1 MPLNHRR
8 MPWNGLAATWRPL
21 LLAGTA
27 LCWTLGASQ
36 AAADVSQTPLLLG
49 ASNVPGNLALVPSVE
64 WPTLLSIANTG
75 SYSSANTY
83 LGYFDAGKCY
93 IYDGTNEW
101 FEPNGNATARKC
113 SAAKQWSGNFL
124 NWAGTPTIDPFRSAL
139 TGGYRY
145 RDTIGVTVLE
155 KARHTGQSTAGD
167 RFKTAAG
174 VSPAIDTGILP
185 ATEFAG
191 ATPIKSDWAN
201 FYIRLSGRGIE
212 MLFSNWNDKIGG
224 LGATG
229 TNTNEWA
236 YYDPNNTAQWEN
248 GKLKTAFNVG
258 NQVKSVYRIKIRV
271 KVCVAGNIESN
282 CKKYSDTNY
291 KPEGLLQ
298 QYNENMRYSV
308 FGYLND
314 EKQLRDGG
322 VLRAGQKYIGPL
334 KRERGVA
341 DQTENARTEWSKTT
355 GILATNPNPA
365 DAAATQAAFGRTV
378 SNSGVINYLN
388 KFGQLTNNQ
397 HKSNDPVSE
406 LYYAAFRYFRNV
418 GNVSAY
424 STPTPDHNP
433 SPDDITKD
441 KWLDGFP
448 VITSWD
454 DPIQYACQ
462 KNVILG
468 IGDTNTHA
476 DRNLPGATVTNL
488 EPAVPTEIA
497 ADATNFN
504 VATATTVVGTLE
516 GVDTKAKTADRFGD
530 CCSNN
535 SAYIAGMAYHANT
548 VDLRADVSG
557 KQLLSTHWVDVR
569 ENGVLKGRAKN
580 QYWLAAK
587 YGGIKFPTD
596 KDVEDYG
603 DPYAPSSV
611 IQPSWWTDGDQTE
624 NGELR
629 PRNFY
634 VASDATKMVESLKTA
649 FANIAK
655 EVSSTTAALSTNST
669 KLETD
674 TVVFQS
680 MLDSS
685 KWSGD
690 LLAKAVSSNGT
701 VSETPTWKAAQKLDA
716 LTNAQ
721 TSDRVILTST
731 PPTADA
737 TTGARV
743 STTGRTFVWGQ
754 LDTAQQDALRATAS
768 GTLVTEQRGQER
780 LAFIRGDRSQERTD
794 AAPNNPF
801 RQRDSRL
808 GDIANSDPQYIYKP
822 NFGYSQLPESAGFTS
837 TVKSAY
843 TTFRSQSSYQNR
855 PPLVVVGA
863 NDGMLHGFDA
873 SVGTTGGKELFAYIP
888 NDLIDELY
896 ELTDPTYAHRYYV
909 DGTPRIGDALVSG
922 QWKTLVV
929 GSSGAGGRSIF
940 ALDIS
945 NANNMSASNVLWEFT
960 HAEMGYSLGRP
971 SLVPLYNG
979 KFGVIVTSGYDR
991 PTDTP
996 AGYVW
1001 VLDASDGSVIKRFD
1015 LPESG
1020 DLGAPLAVDLDNDR
1034 VADRIYVADTL
1045 GKVWRLDI
1053 NAATPGG
1060 WDAPS
1065 DLKSGSNI
1073 TPLFLAKDSSGN
1085 AQPITAPLDA
1095 AYTKDRQVMLVFG
1108 TGSFYQTTDN
1118 EVPANPQVQSFYGII
1133 DNGEQI
1139 DGRSTLLEQ
1148 EILREVTGTELNGRA
1163 VSENTMTDTND
1174 GWYLDLLWKT
1184 TEGGT
1189 GAKGE
1194 RVISQAQLGG
1204 NRVTFSTLIP
1214 SANPCDAGGTSW
1226 IMSLD
1231 LATGSRLA
1239 YSYFDYNGDGNID
1252 EKDYI
1257 ELGDG
1262 TKVPASGVADPD
1274 EGAVK
1279 GTIGLNDQ
1287 STGRRFLCYASSASA
1302 TGSNGVT
1309 PVCIEVMGNNND
1321 SNRLSWNEVRDNL

>member
-8 MPWNGLAATWRPL
+8 MPWTGLAITWRPL

-75 SYSSANTY
+75 NYSSANTY
-83 LGYFDAGKCY
+83 LGYFDSAKCY
-93 IYDGTNEW
+93 TYDKANEW
-101 FEPNGNATARKC
+101 FEPVGYATSRKC
-113 SAAKQWSGNFL
+113 GGSMQWSGNFL

-145 RDTIGVTVLE
+145 RDDVGLTVLE
-155 KARHTGQSTAGD
+155 KARHTGQSTAGN
-167 RFKTAAG
+167 RTSSANVPKSEI
-174 VSPAIDTGILP
+174 V
-185 ATEFAG
+185 G
-191 ATPIKSDWAN
+191 ATPAKSDWSN
-201 FYIRLSGRGIE
+201 FYLRLSGLGVD
-212 MLFSNWNDKIGG
+212 MLFSNWSDK
-224 LGATG
+224 LGDDNASIA
-229 TNTNEWA
+229 EQVA
-236 YYDPNNTAQWEN
+236 YDPTISRPWDGGRLLTSYTPQNSRT
-248 GKLKTAFNVG
+248 LKT
-258 NQVKSVYRIKIRV
+258 VYRLKLRV
-271 KVCVAGNIESN
+271 KVCVPSMLEAN

-298 QYNENMRYSV
+298 QYNENIRYSV

-314 EKQLRDGG
+314 ENQLRDGG

-341 DQTENARTEWSKTT
+341 GQTDNARTEWSKTT
-355 GILATNPNPA
+355 GILVTNPNPA
-365 DAAATQAAFGRTV
+365 DATATQTAFGRTV

-388 KFGQLTNNQ
+388 KFGQLTSNQ

-406 LYYAAFRYFRNV
+406 LYYAAFRYFRNL
-418 GNVSAY
+418 GNVTAY
-424 STPTPDHNP
+424 STPTPAHNP
-433 SPDDITKD
+433 SPGGTTKD

-488 EPAVPTEIA
+488 EPVAPSQIV
-497 ADATNFN
+497 ADAANFN
-504 VATATTVVGTLE
+504 VANATAVVGTLE
-516 GVDTKAKTADRFGD
+516 GVDTKAKSASQFGD

-548 VDLRADVSG
+548 VDLRSDISG
-557 KQLLSTHWVDVR
+557 EQLLSTHWVDVR

-587 YGGIKFPTD
+587 YGGFKIPS
-596 KDVEDYG
+596 DVDFG
-603 DPYAPSSV
+603 NPYARTEALPN
-611 IQPSWWTDGDQTE
+611 SWWTDGDQTE
-624 NGELR
+624 IGELR

-680 MLDSS
+680 MLDSG

-716 LTNAQ
+716 LSNTQ

-731 PPTADA
+731 PPTADS

-743 STTGRTFVWGQ
+743 STTGRTFLWGQ
-754 LDTAQQDALRATAS
+754 LETAQKNALRATAS
-768 GTLVTEQRGQER
+768 GTLVDEQIGQQR

-837 TVKSAY
+837 AIKSAY

-873 SVGTTGGKELFAYIP
+873 SLGTTGGKELFAYVP
-888 NDLIDELY
+888 NDLIDELH

-991 PTDTP
+991 PTDT
-996 AGYVW
+996 ASGYVW
-1001 VLDASDGSVIKRFD
+1001 ILDASDGSVIKRFD

-1053 NAATPGG
+1053 DGTIPSG

-1065 DLKSGSNI
+1065 ALKSGSNI
-1073 TPLFLAKDSSGN
+1073 TPLFLAKDSTGA

-1095 AYTKDRQVMLVFG
+1095 AYTKDRQIMLVFG

-1118 EVPANPQVQSFYGII
+1118 EIPDNPKVQSFYGIV
-1133 DNGEQI
+1133 DGGEQI

-1163 VSENTMTDTND
+1163 VSGNTMTDSHE

-1184 TEGGT
+1184 VRGGP
-1189 GAKGE
+1189 GAQGE

-1252 EKDYI
+1252 ENDYI
-1257 ELGDG
+1257 ELEDG
-1262 TKVPASGVADPD
+1262 TKVPVSGVADPD

-1287 STGRRFLCYASSASA
+1287 TTGKRYLCYASSASS
-1302 TGSNGVT
+1302 TDEDGVT
-1309 PVCIEVMGNNND
+1309 PVCIEVMGDNND
-1321 SNRLSWNEVRDNL
+1321 SNRLSWHEVRENL

>member
-1 MPLNHRR
+1 MPLNYRQT
-8 MPWNGLAATWRPL
+8 PWNGLFATWRPL
-21 LLAGTA
+21 LLAGA
-27 LCWTLGASQ
+27 SLFWTLSASQ

-75 SYSSANTY
+75 NYSSANTY
-83 LGYFDAGKCY
+83 LGYFDSGKCY
-93 IYDGTNEW
+93 TYDKANEW
-101 FEPNGNATARKC
+101 FEPSGFATARKC
-113 SAAKQWSGNFL
+113 GGAKQWSGNFL

-145 RDTIGVTVLE
+145 QDEVGLTVLE

-167 RFKTAAG
+167 RTSSAN
-174 VSPAIDTGILP
+174 VPQSEIVY
-185 ATEFAG
+185 
-191 ATPIKSDWAN
+191 ATPAKSDWTN
-201 FYIRLSGRGIE
+201 FYLRLNGLGVD
-212 MLFSNWNDKIGG
+212 MLFSNWNDK
-224 LGATG
+224 LGDTDAAKA
-229 TNTNEWA
+229 EQIA
-236 YYDPNNTAQWEN
+236 YDPTITSPWDGGRLLKSYTPQNSKT
-248 GKLKTAFNVG
+248 LKT
-258 NQVKSVYRIKIRV
+258 VYRLKLRV
-271 KVCVAGNIESN
+271 KVCVPTMLEAN
-282 CKKYSDTNY
+282 CKKYSDSNY

-298 QYNENMRYSV
+298 QYNENIRYSV

-314 EKQLRDGG
+314 ENQLRDGG

-341 DQTENARTEWSKTT
+341 GQTENARTEWSSVT
-355 GILATNPNPA
+355 GVLVTNPNPA
-365 DAAATQAAFGRTV
+365 DATATQTAFGRAV

-388 KFGQLTNNQ
+388 KFGQLTGNQ

-406 LYYAAFRYFRNV
+406 LYYAAFRYFRHPTDADDNSI
-418 GNVSAY
+418 GNVPEY
-424 STPTPDHNP
+424 STPTPAHTASP
-433 SPDDITKD
+433 SNNAKD

-448 VITSWD
+448 VITDWD

-476 DRNLPGATVTNL
+476 DRNLPGATKSNL
-488 EPAVPTEIA
+488 EPATPARVA
-497 ADATNFN
+497 ADTFDVAA
-504 VATATTVVGTLE
+504 ATARVGTIE
-516 GVDTKAKTADRFGD
+516 GVDVKATSATAFGD

-548 VDLRADVSG
+548 VDLRSDISG
-557 KQLLSTHWVDVR
+557 EQLLSTHWVDVR

-587 YGGIKFPTD
+587 YGGFKIPSG
-596 KDVEDYG
+596 VDYG
-603 DPYAPSSV
+603 DPYARTAALPD
-611 IQPSWWTDGDQTE
+611 SWWTDGDQTE
-624 NGELR
+624 IGELR

-680 MLDSS
+680 MLDSAN
-685 KWSGD
+685 WSGD
-690 LLAKAVSSNGT
+690 LLAKAVTSNGT

-716 LTNAQ
+716 LSNVQ
-721 TSDRVILTST
+721 ISDRVILTST
-731 PPTADA
+731 PPTADT
-737 TTGARV
+737 TTGALV
-743 STTGRTFVWGQ
+743 STAGRSFFWDQ
-754 LDTAQQDALRATAS
+754 LDVTQKTALRATAS
-768 GTLVTEQRGQER
+768 GTPTTETVGQNR
-780 LAFIRGDRSQERTD
+780 LAFIRGDRSLERTD
-794 AAPNNPF
+794 EAPNNPF
-801 RQRDSRL
+801 RQRGSRL

-837 TVKSAY
+837 AIKSAY
-843 TTFRSQSSYQNR
+843 TTFRSLSSYQNR

-873 SVGTTGGKELFAYIP
+873 SLGSAGGRELFAYVP
-888 NDLIDELY
+888 NDLIDELH

-909 DGTPRIGDALVSG
+909 DGTPRIGDALVDG

-940 ALDIS
+940 ALDVS
-945 NANNMSASNVLWEFT
+945 NPSSMTSSNVLWEFT

-979 KFGVIVTSGYDR
+979 KFGVVVTSGYDR
-991 PTDTP
+991 PTDTT

-1001 VLDASDGSVIKRFD
+1001 ILDASDGSVIKRFD
-1015 LPESG
+1015 LPNSG

-1034 VADRIYVADTL
+1034 VADRVYVADTL

-1053 NAATPGG
+1053 SGTTADK
-1060 WDAPS
+1060 WDAPNA
-1065 DLKSGSNI
+1065 LKSGSNI
-1073 TPLFLAKDSSGN
+1073 TPLFLAKDSSGV

-1095 AYTKDRQVMLVFG
+1095 AYTKDREIMLVFG

-1118 EVPANPQVQSFYGII
+1118 EIPTSPQVQSFYGII
-1133 DNGEQI
+1133 DSGTQI
-1139 DGRSTLLEQ
+1139 DGRSALLEQ
-1148 EILREVTGTELNGRA
+1148 EILKEVTGTTLNGRA
-1163 VSENTMTDTND
+1163 VSENTMTDTHD
-1174 GWYLDLLWKT
+1174 GWYLDLLWKISK
-1184 TEGGT
+1184 GGP
-1189 GAKGE
+1189 GAQGE

-1214 SANPCDAGGTSW
+1214 SSDPCDAGGTSW

-1231 LATGSRLA
+1231 LATGSRLV
-1239 YSYFDYNGDGNID
+1239 YSYFDYNGDGSID
-1252 EKDYI
+1252 ESDYI
-1257 ELGDG
+1257 TLNDG
-1262 TKVPASGVADPD
+1262 TKVPVSGVADPD

-1287 STGRRFLCYASSASA
+1287 TTGKRYLCYASSVSS
-1302 TGSNGVT
+1302 TDSDGVT
-1309 PVCIEVMGNNND
+1309 PVCIEVMGNNHD
-1321 SNRLSWNEVRDNL
+1321 SNRLSWHEVRDNL

>member
-1 MPLNHRR
+1 MPLNRHN
-8 MPWNGLAATWRPL
+8 MLTSGLATTWRPL

-27 LCWTLGASQ
+27 LCWTLGAGQ
-36 AAADVSQTPLLLG
+36 AAADISQTPLLLG

-75 SYSSANTY
+75 NYSSTNTY
-83 LGYFDAGKCY
+83 LGYFDSAKCY
-93 IYDGTNEW
+93 TYDKTNEW
-101 FEPNGNATARKC
+101 FEPNGYATARKC
-113 SAAKQWSGNFL
+113 GGAKQWSGNFL

-145 RDTIGVTVLE
+145 RDEVGLTVLE
-155 KARHTGQSTAGD
+155 KARHTGQSTAGN
-167 RFKTAAG
+167 RTSSAN
-174 VSPAIDTGILP
+174 VPQSEIV
-185 ATEFAG
+185 G
-191 ATPIKSDWAN
+191 ATPAKSDWTN
-201 FYIRLSGRGIE
+201 FHLRLAGLGVD
-212 MLFSNWNDKIGG
+212 MLFSNWNDK
-224 LGATG
+224 LGDD
-229 TNTNEWA
+229 NTSIAEQTA
-236 YYDPNNTAQWEN
+236 YDPTINRPWDNGRLLKSYTPQNSNT
-248 GKLKTAFNVG
+248 LKT
-258 NQVKSVYRIKIRV
+258 VYRLKLRV
-271 KVCVAGNIESN
+271 KVCVPSMLEAN

-298 QYNENMRYSV
+298 QYSESIRYSV

-314 EKQLRDGG
+314 ENQLRDGG

-341 DQTENARTEWSKTT
+341 GQTANARTEWSSVT

-365 DAAATQAAFGRTV
+365 DATATQTAFGRTV

-388 KFGQLTNNQ
+388 KFGQLTGYA

-406 LYYAAFRYFRNV
+406 LYYAAFRYFRHPTDANGNSI
-418 GNVSAY
+418 GNVPEF
-424 STPTPDHNP
+424 STPSPTHAP
-433 SPDDITKD
+433 SPNGNTKD

-448 VITSWD
+448 VITNWD

-476 DRNLPGATVTNL
+476 DRNLPGATTSNL
-488 EPAVPTEIA
+488 EPATPARIT
-497 ADATNFN
+497 ADTFN
-504 VATATTVVGTLE
+504 VATATARVGTIE
-516 GVDTKAKTADRFGD
+516 GIDVKATSSTAFGD

-548 VDLRADVSG
+548 VDLRNDISG
-557 KQLLSTHWVDVR
+557 EQLLSTHWVDVR
-569 ENGVLKGRAKN
+569 EGGVLKGRAKN

-587 YGGIKFPTD
+587 YGGFKVPG
-596 KDVEDYG
+596 DVDYG
-603 DPYAPSSV
+603 DPYARTTALPN
-611 IQPSWWTDGDQTE
+611 SWWTDGDTTE
-624 NGELR
+624 IGELR

-649 FANIAK
+649 FSNIAK

-669 KLETD
+669 KLATD

-680 MLDSS
+680 MLDSAT
-685 KWSGD
+685 WSGD
-690 LLAKAVSSNGT
+690 LLAKAVASNGT

-716 LTNAQ
+716 LSNAQ
-721 TSDRVILTST
+721 ISNRIILTSS
-731 PPTADA
+731 PPTANG
-737 TTGARV
+737 TTGAQV
-743 STTGRTFVWGQ
+743 STTGKNFLWGQ
-754 LDTAQQDALRATAS
+754 LDASQQAALRATAG
-768 GTLVTEQRGQER
+768 GTLTTEAVGQDR
-780 LAFIRGDRSQERTD
+780 LAFIRGNRSLERTD

-801 RQRDSRL
+801 RQRGSRL
-808 GDIANSDPQYIYKP
+808 GDIANSDPQYVYKP

-837 TVKSAY
+837 AVKSAY
-843 TTFRSQSSYQNR
+843 TTFRAQSSYQNR

-873 SVGTTGGKELFAYIP
+873 SLGANGGKELFAYVP
-888 NDLIDELY
+888 NDLISELH
-896 ELTDPTYAHRYYV
+896 ELTDPTYSHRYYV

-945 NANNMSASNVLWEFT
+945 NPNSMSASNVLWEFT
-960 HAEMGYSLGRP
+960 HAEMGYTLGRP

-979 KFGVIVTSGYDR
+979 KFGVIVTSGYSR
-991 PTDTP
+991 PTTTT

-1001 VLDASDGSVIKRFD
+1001 ILDASDGSVIKRFD
-1015 LPESG
+1015 LPNSG
-1020 DLGAPLAVDLDNDR
+1020 DLGAPLAIDLDNDR
-1034 VADRIYVADTL
+1034 VADRIYVADIL

-1053 NAATPGG
+1053 NSTSPSG
-1060 WDAPS
+1060 WDAPN
-1065 DLKSGSNI
+1065 DLKAGGNI
-1073 TPLFLAKDSSGN
+1073 IPLFLAKDPSGI

-1095 AYTKDRQVMLVFG
+1095 AYTKDRKIMLVFG
-1108 TGSFYQTTDN
+1108 TGSFYRTMDN
-1118 EVPANPQVQSFYGII
+1118 EIPASPQIQSFYGII
-1133 DNGEQI
+1133 DNGDQV
-1139 DGRSTLLEQ
+1139 DGRNNLLEQ

-1163 VSENTMTDTND
+1163 VSANSMTTTHD
-1174 GWYLDLLWKT
+1174 GWYLDLQQKT
-1184 TEGGT
+1184 SNSGA

-1214 SANPCDAGGTSW
+1214 SADPCDAGGTSW

-1252 EKDYI
+1252 ENDYI
-1257 ELGDG
+1257 ELDDG
-1262 TKVPASGVADPD
+1262 TKVPVSGVTDPD

-1287 STGRRFLCYASSASA
+1287 TTGRRYLCYASSASSA
-1302 TGSNGVT
+1302 GSDGVT
-1309 PVCIEVMGNNND
+1309 PVCIEVMGDNND
-1321 SNRLSWNEVRDNL
+1321 SNRLSWHEVRKNL

>member
-1 MPLNHRR
+1 MPLNHRH
-8 MPWNGLAATWRPL
+8 MPRTGFATTWRPL
-21 LLAGTA
+21 LLAVTA
-27 LCWTLGASQ
+27 LCWTLGATQ

-49 ASNVPGNLALVPSVE
+49 SGNVPGNLALVPSVE

-75 SYSSANTY
+75 DYSSANTY
-83 LGYFDAGKCY
+83 LGYFDSSKCY
-93 IYDGTNEW
+93 VYDGANEW
-101 FEPNGNATARKC
+101 FVPNGNASVRKC
-113 SAAKQWSGNFL
+113 SGEKQWSGNFL

-145 RDTIGVTVLE
+145 RDEVGLTVLE

-167 RFKTAAG
+167 RANSDSGVLPENEFSGAVPVTA
-174 VSPAIDTGILP
+174 
-185 ATEFAG
+185 
-191 ATPIKSDWAN
+191 DWEK

-212 MLFSNWNDKIGG
+212 MLFSNWRDKIGG
-224 LGATG
+224 LDATG
-229 TNTNEWA
+229 TNTNEWT
-236 YYDPNNTAQWEN
+236 YYNPNNADQWQN
-248 GKLKTAFNVG
+248 GKLKSAFYVG

-271 KVCVAGNIESN
+271 KVCVAGQIESN

-298 QYNENMRYSV
+298 QYSSSIRYSV

-314 EKQLRDGG
+314 KNQLRDGG
-322 VLRAGQKYIGPL
+322 VLRTGQKYVGPL
-334 KRERGVA
+334 KRERGIA
-341 DQTENARTEWSKTT
+341 GELDNTNKEWSEST
-355 GILATNPNPA
+355 GVLVTNPNPN
-365 DAAATQAAFGRTV
+365 DATSTQALFGTSV

-388 KFGQLTNNQ
+388 KFGQLTDYN

-406 LYYAAFRYFRNV
+406 LYYAAFRYFRNLGDV
-418 GNVSAY
+418 TEY
-424 STPTPDHNP
+424 STPNP
-433 SPDDITKD
+433 AHAADGDSKE

-448 VITSWD
+448 VVTDWN

-488 EPAVPTEIA
+488 EPSIPAQVA
-497 ADATNFN
+497 ADAANFD
-504 VATATTVVGTLE
+504 VAAATARVGTLE
-516 GVDTKAKTADRFGD
+516 GVNTKATSASAFGD

-548 VDLRADVSG
+548 VDLRSDISG
-557 KQLLSTHWVDVR
+557 EQLLSTHWVDVR

-587 YGGIKFPTD
+587 YGGFKVPG
-596 KDVEDYG
+596 DVDYG
-603 DPYAPSSV
+603 DPYERTAALPD
-611 IQPSWWTDGDQTE
+611 SWWTDGDKTE
-624 NGELR
+624 IGELR

-655 EVSSTTAALSTNST
+655 DVSSTTAALSTNST

-685 KWSGD
+685 RWSGD
-690 LLAKAVSSNGT
+690 LLAKAVASNGT

-716 LTNAQ
+716 LSNTQ
-721 TSDRVILTST
+721 TSERVILTST
-731 PPTADA
+731 PPTTDT
-737 TTGARV
+737 TTGSLV
-743 STTGRTFVWGQ
+743 STTGRTFTWDQLSSAQKDAMRMAAGGSLTSEEIGQ
-754 LDTAQQDALRATAS
+754 N
-768 GTLVTEQRGQER
+768 R
-780 LAFIRGDRSQERTD
+780 LAFIRGVRSLERTD

-808 GDIANSDPQYIYKP
+808 GDIANSDPQYIHKQ
-822 NFGYSQLPESAGFTS
+822 NFGYSQLPETAGFTAAA
-837 TVKSAY
+837 KSAY
-843 TTFRSQSSYQNR
+843 TTFRASSSYQNR

-863 NDGMLHGFDA
+863 NDGMLHGFNA
-873 SVGTTGGKELFAYIP
+873 SLGTNGGKELFAYVP

-896 ELTDPTYAHRYYV
+896 ELTDPTYSHRYYV
-909 DGTPRIGDALVSG
+909 DGTPRIGDAWVG
-922 QWKTLVV
+922 NAWKTLVI

-945 NANNMSASNVLWEFT
+945 NPESMSSSSVLWEFT
-960 HAEMGYSLGRP
+960 HPEMGYSLGRP

-979 KFGVIVTSGYDR
+979 KFGVVVTSGYDR
-991 PTDTP
+991 PTSTTS
-996 AGYVW
+996 GYVW
-1001 VLDASDGSVIKRFD
+1001 LLDAADGSVLKRFE
-1015 LPESG
+1015 LPNSG
-1020 DLGAPLAVDLDNDR
+1020 DLGSPLVVDLDNDR
-1034 VADRIYVADTL
+1034 VADRIYVADTN
-1045 GKVWRLDI
+1045 GNVWRLDT
-1053 NAATPGG
+1053 NSTSTGN

-1065 DLKSGSNI
+1065 SLKAGGSI
-1073 TPLFLAKDSSGN
+1073 TPLFIAKDSAG
-1085 AQPITAPLDA
+1085 ARQPITAPLDA
-1095 AYTKDRQVMLVFG
+1095 AYTKDRKIMLVFG

-1118 EVPANPQVQSFYGII
+1118 EIPESPQVQSFYGII
-1133 DNGEQI
+1133 DSGAPI
-1139 DGRSTLLEQ
+1139 DGRSNLLEQ
-1148 EILREVTGTELNGRA
+1148 EILKEVIGTELNGRA
-1163 VSENTMTDTND
+1163 VSQNTLEDSHL
-1174 GWYLDLLWKT
+1174 GWYLDLQWKKSKK
-1184 TEGGT
+1184 GPGP
-1189 GAKGE
+1189 KGE

-1214 SANPCDAGGTSW
+1214 SADPCDAGGTSW

-1231 LATGSRLA
+1231 LATGSRLV
-1239 YSYFDYNGDGNID
+1239 YSYFDYNGDGKID
-1252 EKDYI
+1252 ENDYI
-1257 ELGDG
+1257 ELDDG
-1262 TKVPASGVADPD
+1262 TKVPVSGVADPD

-1287 STGRRFLCYASSASA
+1287 KKGKRYLCYASSASS
-1302 TGSNGVT
+1302 TDSDGVT
-1309 PVCIEVMGNNND
+1309 PVCIEVMGDNSD
-1321 SNRLSWNEVRDNL
+1321 SNRLSWHEVRNNL

>member
-1 MPLNHRR
+1 MMPLNHRH
-8 MPWNGLAATWRPL
+8 MPRTGFATTWRPL
-21 LLAGTA
+21 LLAVTA
-27 LCWTLGASQ
+27 LCWTLGATQ

-49 ASNVPGNLALVPSVE
+49 SGNVPGNLALVPSVE

-75 SYSSANTY
+75 DYSSANTY
-83 LGYFDAGKCY
+83 LGYFDSSKCY
-93 IYDGTNEW
+93 VYDGANEW
-101 FEPNGNATARKC
+101 FVPNGNASVRKC
-113 SAAKQWSGNFL
+113 SGEKQWSGNFL

-145 RDTIGVTVLE
+145 RDEVGLTVLE

-167 RFKTAAG
+167 RANSDSGVLPENEFSGAVPVTA
-174 VSPAIDTGILP
+174 
-185 ATEFAG
+185 
-191 ATPIKSDWAN
+191 DWEK

-212 MLFSNWNDKIGG
+212 MLFSNWRDKIGG
-224 LGATG
+224 LDATG
-229 TNTNEWA
+229 TNTNEWT
-236 YYDPNNTAQWEN
+236 YYNPNNADQWQN
-248 GKLKTAFNVG
+248 GKLKSAFYVG

-271 KVCVAGNIESN
+271 KVCVAGQIESN

-298 QYNENMRYSV
+298 QYSSSIRYSV

-314 EKQLRDGG
+314 KNQLRDGG
-322 VLRAGQKYIGPL
+322 VLRTGQKYVGPL
-334 KRERGVA
+334 KRERGIA
-341 DQTENARTEWSKTT
+341 GELDNTNKEWSEST
-355 GILATNPNPA
+355 GVLVTNPNPN
-365 DAAATQAAFGRTV
+365 DATSTQALFGTSV

-388 KFGQLTNNQ
+388 KFGQLTDYN

-406 LYYAAFRYFRNV
+406 LYYAAFRYFRNLGDV
-418 GNVSAY
+418 TEY
-424 STPTPDHNP
+424 STPNP
-433 SPDDITKD
+433 AHAADGDSKE

-448 VITSWD
+448 VVTDWN

-488 EPAVPTEIA
+488 EPSIPAQVA
-497 ADATNFN
+497 ADAANFD
-504 VATATTVVGTLE
+504 VAAATARVGTLE
-516 GVDTKAKTADRFGD
+516 GVNTKATSASAFGD

-548 VDLRADVSG
+548 VDLRSDISG
-557 KQLLSTHWVDVR
+557 EQLLSTHWVDVR

-587 YGGIKFPTD
+587 YGGFKVPG
-596 KDVEDYG
+596 DVDYG
-603 DPYAPSSV
+603 DPYERTAALPD
-611 IQPSWWTDGDQTE
+611 SWWTDGDKTE
-624 NGELR
+624 IGELR

-655 EVSSTTAALSTNST
+655 DVSSTTAALSTNST

-685 KWSGD
+685 RWSGD
-690 LLAKAVSSNGT
+690 LLAKAVASNGT

-716 LTNAQ
+716 LSNAQ

-731 PPTADA
+731 PPTADT
-737 TTGARV
+737 TTGSLV
-743 STTGRTFVWGQ
+743 STTGRTFIWDQ
-754 LDTAQQDALRATAS
+754 LSSAQQNALRMTAGGS
-768 GTLVTEQRGQER
+768 LTSEEIGQNR
-780 LAFIRGDRSQERTD
+780 LAFIRGVRSLERTD
-794 AAPNNPF
+794 SAPNNPF

-808 GDIANSDPQYIYKP
+808 GDIANSDPQYIHKQ
-822 NFGYSQLPESAGFTS
+822 NFGYSQLPETAGFTAAA
-837 TVKSAY
+837 KSAY
-843 TTFRSQSSYQNR
+843 TTFRASSSYQNR

-863 NDGMLHGFDA
+863 NDGMLHGFNA
-873 SVGTTGGKELFAYIP
+873 SLGTNGGKELFAYVP

-896 ELTDPTYAHRYYV
+896 ELTDPTYSHRYYV
-909 DGTPRIGDALVSG
+909 DGTPRIGDAWVG
-922 QWKTLVV
+922 NAWKTLVI

-945 NANNMSASNVLWEFT
+945 NPESMSSSSVLWEFT
-960 HAEMGYSLGRP
+960 HPEMGYSLGRP

-979 KFGVIVTSGYDR
+979 KFGVVVTSGYDR
-991 PTDTP
+991 PTSTTS
-996 AGYVW
+996 GYVW
-1001 VLDASDGSVIKRFD
+1001 LLDAADGSVLKRFE
-1015 LPESG
+1015 LPNSG
-1020 DLGAPLAVDLDNDR
+1020 DLGSPLVVDLDNDR
-1034 VADRIYVADTL
+1034 VADRIYVADTN
-1045 GKVWRLDI
+1045 GNVWRLDTNNTSI
-1053 NAATPGG
+1053 GN

-1065 DLKSGSNI
+1065 SLKAGGSI
-1073 TPLFLAKDSSGN
+1073 TPLFIAKDSSG
-1085 AQPITAPLDA
+1085 ARQPITAPLDA
-1095 AYTKDRQVMLVFG
+1095 AYTKDRKIMLVFG

-1118 EVPANPQVQSFYGII
+1118 EIPESPQVQSFYGII
-1133 DNGEQI
+1133 DSGTPI
-1139 DGRSTLLEQ
+1139 DGRSNLLEQ
-1148 EILREVTGTELNGRA
+1148 EILKEVTGTELNGRA
-1163 VSENTMTDTND
+1163 ISQNTLEDRHL
-1174 GWYLDLLWKT
+1174 GWYLDLQWKKSRK
-1184 TEGGT
+1184 GPGP
-1189 GAKGE
+1189 KGE

-1214 SANPCDAGGTSW
+1214 SADPCDAGGTSW

-1231 LATGSRLA
+1231 LATGSRLV
-1239 YSYFDYNGDGNID
+1239 YSYFDYNGDGKID
-1252 EKDYI
+1252 ENDYI
-1257 ELGDG
+1257 ELDDG
-1262 TKVPASGVADPD
+1262 TKVPVSGVADPD

-1287 STGRRFLCYASSASA
+1287 KKGKRYLCYASSASS
-1302 TGSNGVT
+1302 TDSDGVT
-1309 PVCIEVMGNNND
+1309 PVCIEVMGDNSD
-1321 SNRLSWNEVRDNL
+1321 SNRLSWHEVRNNL

>member
-1 MPLNHRR
+1 MPLNHRH
-8 MPWNGLAATWRPL
+8 MPRTGFATTWRPL
-21 LLAGTA
+21 LLAVTA
-27 LCWTLGASQ
+27 LCWTLGATQ

-49 ASNVPGNLALVPSVE
+49 SGNVPGNLALVPSVE

-75 SYSSANTY
+75 DYSSANTY
-83 LGYFDAGKCY
+83 LGYFDSSKCY
-93 IYDGTNEW
+93 VYDGANEW
-101 FEPNGNATARKC
+101 FVPNGNASVRKC
-113 SAAKQWSGNFL
+113 SGEKQWSGNFL

-145 RDTIGVTVLE
+145 RDEVGLTVLE

-167 RFKTAAG
+167 RANSDSGVLPENEFSGAVPVTA
-174 VSPAIDTGILP
+174 
-185 ATEFAG
+185 
-191 ATPIKSDWAN
+191 DWEK

-212 MLFSNWNDKIGG
+212 MLFSNWRNKIGG
-224 LGATG
+224 LDATG
-229 TNTNEWA
+229 TNTNEWT
-236 YYDPNNTAQWEN
+236 YYNPNNADQWQN
-248 GKLKTAFNVG
+248 GKLKSAFYVG

-271 KVCVAGNIESN
+271 KVCVAGQIESN

-298 QYNENMRYSV
+298 QYSSSIRYSV

-314 EKQLRDGG
+314 KNQLRDGG
-322 VLRAGQKYIGPL
+322 VLRTGQKYVGPL
-334 KRERGVA
+334 KRERGIA
-341 DQTENARTEWSKTT
+341 GELDNTNKEWSEST
-355 GILATNPNPA
+355 GVLVTNPNPN
-365 DAAATQAAFGRTV
+365 DATSTQALFGTSV

-388 KFGQLTNNQ
+388 KFGQLTDYN

-406 LYYAAFRYFRNV
+406 LYYAAFRYFRNLGDV
-418 GNVSAY
+418 TEY
-424 STPTPDHNP
+424 STPNP
-433 SPDDITKD
+433 AHAADGDSKE

-448 VITSWD
+448 VVTDWN

-488 EPAVPTEIA
+488 EPSIPAQVA
-497 ADATNFN
+497 ADAANFD
-504 VATATTVVGTLE
+504 VAAATARVGTLE
-516 GVDTKAKTADRFGD
+516 GVNTKATSASAFGD

-548 VDLRADVSG
+548 VDLRSDISG
-557 KQLLSTHWVDVR
+557 EQLLSTHWVDVR

-587 YGGIKFPTD
+587 YGGFKVPG
-596 KDVEDYG
+596 DVDYG
-603 DPYAPSSV
+603 DPYERTAALPD
-611 IQPSWWTDGDQTE
+611 SWWTDGDKTAI
-624 NGELR
+624 GELR

-655 EVSSTTAALSTNST
+655 DVSSTTAALSTNST

-685 KWSGD
+685 RWSGD
-690 LLAKAVSSNGT
+690 LLAKAVASNGT

-716 LTNAQ
+716 LSNAQ

-731 PPTADA
+731 PPTADT
-737 TTGARV
+737 TTGSLV
-743 STTGRTFVWGQ
+743 STTGRTFIWDQ
-754 LDTAQQDALRATAS
+754 LSSAQQNALRMTAGGS
-768 GTLVTEQRGQER
+768 LTSEEIGQNR
-780 LAFIRGDRSQERTD
+780 LAFIRGVRSLERTD
-794 AAPNNPF
+794 SAPNNPF

-808 GDIANSDPQYIYKP
+808 GDIANSDPQYIHKQ
-822 NFGYSQLPESAGFTS
+822 NFGYSQLPETAGFTAAA
-837 TVKSAY
+837 KSAY
-843 TTFRSQSSYQNR
+843 TTFRASSSYQNR

-863 NDGMLHGFDA
+863 NDGMLHGFNA
-873 SVGTTGGKELFAYIP
+873 SLGTNGGKELFAYVP

-896 ELTDPTYAHRYYV
+896 ELTDPTYSHRYYV
-909 DGTPRIGDALVSG
+909 DGTPRIGDAWVG
-922 QWKTLVV
+922 NAWKTLLI

-945 NANNMSASNVLWEFT
+945 NPESMSSSSVLWEFT
-960 HAEMGYSLGRP
+960 HPEMGYSLGRP

-979 KFGVIVTSGYDR
+979 KFGVVVTSGYDR
-991 PTDTP
+991 PTSTTS
-996 AGYVW
+996 GYVW
-1001 VLDASDGSVIKRFD
+1001 LLDAADGSVLKRFE
-1015 LPESG
+1015 LPNSG
-1020 DLGAPLAVDLDNDR
+1020 DLGSPLVVDLDNDR
-1034 VADRIYVADTL
+1034 VADRIYVADTN
-1045 GKVWRLDI
+1045 GNVWRLDTNSTSI
-1053 NAATPGG
+1053 GN

-1065 DLKSGSNI
+1065 SLKAGGSI
-1073 TPLFLAKDSSGN
+1073 TPLFIAKDSSG
-1085 AQPITAPLDA
+1085 ARQPITAPLDA
-1095 AYTKDRQVMLVFG
+1095 AYTKDRKIMLVFG

-1118 EVPANPQVQSFYGII
+1118 EIPESPQVQSFYGII
-1133 DNGEQI
+1133 DSGTAI
-1139 DGRSTLLEQ
+1139 DGRSNLLEQ
-1148 EILREVTGTELNGRA
+1148 EILKEVTGTELNGRA
-1163 VSENTMTDTND
+1163 VSQNTLETRHL
-1174 GWYLDLLWKT
+1174 GWYLDLQWKT
-1184 TEGGT
+1184 SKSGPGPQ
-1189 GAKGE
+1189 GE

-1214 SANPCDAGGTSW
+1214 SADPCDAGGTSW

-1231 LATGSRLA
+1231 LATGSRLV
-1239 YSYFDYNGDGNID
+1239 YSYFDYNGDGKID
-1252 EKDYI
+1252 ENDYI
-1257 ELGDG
+1257 ELDDD
-1262 TKVPASGVADPD
+1262 TKVPVSGVADPD

-1287 STGRRFLCYASSASA
+1287 KKGKRYLCYASSASS
-1302 TGSNGVT
+1302 TDSDGVT
-1309 PVCIEVMGNNND
+1309 PVCIEVMGDNSD
-1321 SNRLSWNEVRDNL
+1321 SNRLSWHEVRNNL

>member
-36 AAADVSQTPLLLG
+36 AVADVSQTPLLLG
-49 ASNVPGNLALVPSVE
+49 GGNVPGNLALVPSVE
-64 WPTLLSIANTG
+64 HPTVISVANLG
-75 SYSSANTY
+75 EYINTTTY
-83 LGYFDAGKCY
+83 TGYFDSGKCY
-93 IYDGTNEW
+93 KFISEAFTHPYFGSVTTASGGGYFTPMTEMN
-101 FEPNGNATARKC
+101 TARDC
-113 SAAKQWSGNFL
+113 SGNSEAKWSGNYL
-124 NWAGTPTIDPFRSAL
+124 NWATTQTIDPFRKAL
-139 TGGYRY
+139 TGGYRVV
-145 RDTIGVTVLE
+145 DTSSMTILE
-155 KARHTGQSTAGD
+155 KATRGGSSSYFPNRTINETNANKTTPFGSVSLTSSVTSGTDFQKNKTVRFTYTKNNATVTQYFTVRVEVCKAGLLESNCTKYRDNLWKPEGLIQQYSKDIRYSVFSYVNEDGNGRNGGVMRAPQDYVGQTKRVPGNPNELENSLSEWSA
-167 RFKTAAG
+167 
-174 VSPAIDTGILP
+174 DTGILHINP
-185 ATEFAG
+185 H
-191 ATPIKSDWAN
+191 
-201 FYIRLSGRGIE
+201 R
-212 MLFSNWNDKIGG
+212 SNIG
-224 LGATG
+224 
-229 TNTNEWA
+229 
-236 YYDPNNTAQWEN
+236 
-248 GKLKTAFNVG
+248 
-258 NQVKSVYRIKIRV
+258 
-271 KVCVAGNIESN
+271 
-282 CKKYSDTNY
+282 
-291 KPEGLLQ
+291 
-298 QYNENMRYSV
+298 
-308 FGYLND
+308 
-314 EKQLRDGG
+314 
-322 VLRAGQKYIGPL
+322 
-334 KRERGVA
+334 
-341 DQTENARTEWSKTT
+341 
-355 GILATNPNPA
+355 
-365 DAAATQAAFGRTV
+365 
-378 SNSGVINYLN
+378 NSGVINYIN
-388 KFGQLTNNQ
+388 KFGELTNK
-397 HKSNDPVSE
+397 HKSKDPVSE
-406 LYYAAFRYFRNV
+406 LYYAALRYFRNLGDV
-418 GNVSAY
+418 AGY
-424 STPTPDHNP
+424 SN
-433 SPDDITKD
+433 ITNEAQRD
-441 KWLDGFP
+441 RFP
-448 VITSWD
+448 VITDWT

-468 IGDTNTHA
+468 IGDVYTHA
-476 DRNLPGATVTNL
+476 DRDLP
-488 EPAVPTEIA
+488 
-497 ADATNFN
+497 
-504 VATATTVVGTLE
+504 VVGDNLDVNLWTQKVFDLE
-516 GVDTKAKTADRFGD
+516 GIVKTASSEFSGRD
-530 CCSNN
+530 N
-535 SAYIAGMAYHANT
+535 SAYIAGLAYYANT
-548 VDLRADVSG
+548 SDLRGEKAGDQTV
-557 KQLLSTHWVDVR
+557 STHWVDVR
-569 ENGVLKGRAKN
+569 ESQTLEPKASN

-587 YGGIKFPTD
+587 YGGFDVPDDYKFGD
-596 KDVEDYG
+596 ALKDESWNTGEILSSG
-603 DPYAPSSV
+603 DFRPS
-611 IQPSWWTDGDQTE
+611 
-624 NGELR
+624 
-629 PRNFY
+629 NFY
-634 VASDATKMVESLKTA
+634 VASDATKMVESLKIA
-649 FANIAK
+649 FAKIAK
-655 EVSSTTAALSTNST
+655 EVRSTTAALSTNST

-731 PPTADA
+731 SPTADA

-768 GTLVTEQRGQER
+768 GTQVTEQRGQER

-794 AAPNNPF
+794 TAPNNPF

-843 TTFRSQSSYQNR
+843 TTFRSQSAYQNR

-873 SVGTTGGKELFAYIP
+873 SLGTTGGKELFAYIP

-1163 VSENTMTDTND
+1163 VSDNTMTDTND

-1321 SNRLSWNEVRDNL
+1321 SNRLSWNEVRGNL

>member
-1 MPLNHRR
+1 MPLVNRR
-8 MPWNGLAATWRPL
+8 LLTNGVVAQWRPL

-27 LCWTLGASQ
+27 LVWTLGAGQ

-75 SYSSANTY
+75 DYSSTNTY
-83 LGYFDAGKCY
+83 LGYFDSAKCY
-93 IYDGTNEW
+93 TYDKTNEW
-101 FEPNGNATARKC
+101 FEPVGYALAKKC
-113 SAAKQWSGNFL
+113 GGAKQWAGNFL

-145 RDTIGVTVLE
+145 RDEVGLTVLE
-155 KARHTGQSTAGD
+155 KARHTGQSSAGN
-167 RFKTAAG
+167 RTSSANVPKSEI
-174 VSPAIDTGILP
+174 V
-185 ATEFAG
+185 G
-191 ATPIKSDWAN
+191 ATPAKSDWDN
-201 FYIRLSGRGIE
+201 FYLRLSGLGVD
-212 MLFSNWNDKIGG
+212 MLFSNWNNK
-224 LGATG
+224 LGDDSASLG
-229 TNTNEWA
+229 EQVA
-236 YYDPNNTAQWEN
+236 YDPALTRPWDGGRLLKSYTPQNSST
-248 GKLKTAFNVG
+248 LKT
-258 NQVKSVYRIKIRV
+258 VYRLKLRV
-271 KVCVAGNIESN
+271 KVCVPSMLEAN

-298 QYNENMRYSV
+298 QYSENIRYSV

-314 EKQLRDGG
+314 ENQLRDGG

-341 DQTENARTEWSKTT
+341 GQMENARTEWSSVT
-355 GILATNPNPA
+355 GILVPNPNPA
-365 DAAATQAAFGRTV
+365 DATATQTAFGRTV
-378 SNSGVINYLN
+378 NNSGVINYLN
-388 KFGQLTNNQ
+388 KFGQLTTNP

-406 LYYAAFRYFRNV
+406 LYYAAFRYFRHPTDASGNSI
-418 GNVSAY
+418 GNVPEY
-424 STPTPDHNP
+424 STASPAHNSTPNGN
-433 SPDDITKD
+433 TKD

-448 VITSWD
+448 VITNWD

-476 DRNLPGATVTNL
+476 DRNLPGATKSDK
-488 EPAVPTEIA
+488 EPATPARVT
-497 ADATNFN
+497 ADSFN
-504 VATATTVVGTLE
+504 VATATSRVGTIE
-516 GVDTKAKTADRFGD
+516 GVDVKANSSATFGD
-530 CCSNN
+530 CCNNN

-548 VDLRADVSG
+548 VDLRDDISG
-557 KQLLSTHWVDVR
+557 EQLLSTHWVDVR

-587 YGGIKFPTD
+587 YGGFKIPS
-596 KDVEDYG
+596 DVDYG
-603 DPYAPSSV
+603 DPYARTESLPN
-611 IQPSWWTDGDQTE
+611 SWWTDGDQTE
-624 NGELR
+624 IGELR

-674 TVVFQS
+674 TAVFQS

-685 KWSGD
+685 NWSGD
-690 LLAKAVSSNGT
+690 LLAKAVASNGT
-701 VSETPTWKAAQKLDA
+701 VSETPLWKAAQKLDA
-716 LTNAQ
+716 LSNSQ
-721 TSDRVILTST
+721 TADRIILTST
-731 PPTADA
+731 APTANG
-737 TTGARV
+737 TTGALV
-743 STTGRTFVWGQ
+743 STTGRTFTWDQ
-754 LDTAQQDALRATAS
+754 LDSTQKIALRATAG
-768 GTLVTEQRGQER
+768 GTTTTEEVGQNR
-780 LAFIRGDRSQERTD
+780 LAFLRGDRSLERTD
-794 AAPNNPF
+794 TAPNNPF
-801 RQRDSRL
+801 RERGSRL

-837 TVKSAY
+837 TIKSAY
-843 TTFRSQSSYQNR
+843 TTFRSQSSYQSR
-855 PPLVVVGA
+855 PPVVVVGA

-873 SVGTTGGKELFAYIP
+873 TLGTTGGKELFAYVP
-888 NDLIDELY
+888 NDLIDELH

-945 NANNMSASNVLWEFT
+945 NPSNMSASNVLWEFS

-991 PTDTP
+991 PTSTT

-1001 VLDASDGSVIKRFD
+1001 ILDASDGSVIKRFD
-1015 LPESG
+1015 LPNSG
-1020 DLGAPLAVDLDNDR
+1020 DLGSPLAVDIDNDR

-1053 NAATPGG
+1053 TGT
-1060 WDAPS
+1060 APS
-1065 DLKSGSNI
+1065 GWGAPSALQSGSNI
-1073 TPLFLAKDSSGN
+1073 IPMFLARDSSGV

-1095 AYTKDRQVMLVFG
+1095 AYTRDRRIMLVFG

-1118 EVPANPQVQSFYGII
+1118 EIPDSPQVQSFYGVI
-1133 DNGEQI
+1133 DSGSQI

-1148 EILREVTGTELNGRA
+1148 EILKQVTGTDLNGRA
-1163 VSENTMTDTND
+1163 ISENAMTDSHE
-1174 GWYLDLLWKT
+1174 GWYLDLLWKSAK
-1184 TEGGT
+1184 GGP
-1189 GAKGE
+1189 GAVGE

-1214 SANPCDAGGTSW
+1214 SSNPCDAGGTSW

-1239 YSYFDYNGDGNID
+1239 YSYFDYNGDGSID
-1252 EKDYI
+1252 EGDYI
-1257 ELGDG
+1257 ELDDG
-1262 TKVPASGVADPD
+1262 TKVPVSGVADPD

-1287 STGRRFLCYASSASA
+1287 STGKRYLCYASSASS
-1302 TGSNGVT
+1302 TDSDGVT

-1321 SNRLSWNEVRDNL
+1321 SNRLSWHEVRTNL

>member
-1 MPLNHRR
+1 MMPLNHRH
-8 MPWNGLAATWRPL
+8 MPRTGFATTWRPL
-21 LLAGTA
+21 LLAVTA
-27 LCWTLGASQ
+27 LCWTLGATQ

-49 ASNVPGNLALVPSVE
+49 SGNVPGNLALVPSVE

-75 SYSSANTY
+75 DYSSANTY
-83 LGYFDAGKCY
+83 LGYFDSSKCY
-93 IYDGTNEW
+93 VYDGANEW
-101 FEPNGNATARKC
+101 FVPNGNASVRKC
-113 SAAKQWSGNFL
+113 SGEKQWSGNFL

-145 RDTIGVTVLE
+145 RDEVGLTVLE

-167 RFKTAAG
+167 RANSDSGVLPENEFSGAVPVTA
-174 VSPAIDTGILP
+174 
-185 ATEFAG
+185 
-191 ATPIKSDWAN
+191 DWEK

-212 MLFSNWNDKIGG
+212 MLFSNWRNKIGG
-224 LGATG
+224 LDATG
-229 TNTNEWA
+229 TNTNEWT
-236 YYDPNNTAQWEN
+236 YYNPNNADQWQN
-248 GKLKTAFNVG
+248 GKLKSAFYVG

-271 KVCVAGNIESN
+271 KVCVAGQIESN

-298 QYNENMRYSV
+298 QYSSSIRYSV

-314 EKQLRDGG
+314 KNQLRDGG
-322 VLRAGQKYIGPL
+322 VLRTGQKYVGPL
-334 KRERGVA
+334 KRERGIA
-341 DQTENARTEWSKTT
+341 GELDNTNKEWSEST
-355 GILATNPNPA
+355 GVLVTNPNPN
-365 DAAATQAAFGRTV
+365 DATSTQALFGTSV

-388 KFGQLTNNQ
+388 KFGQLTDYN

-406 LYYAAFRYFRNV
+406 LYYAAFRYFRNLGDV
-418 GNVSAY
+418 TEY
-424 STPTPDHNP
+424 STPNP
-433 SPDDITKD
+433 AHAADGDSKE

-448 VITSWD
+448 VVTDWN

-488 EPAVPTEIA
+488 EPSIPAQVA
-497 ADATNFN
+497 ADAANFD
-504 VATATTVVGTLE
+504 VAAATARVGTLE
-516 GVDTKAKTADRFGD
+516 GVNTKATSASAFGD

-548 VDLRADVSG
+548 VDLRSDISG
-557 KQLLSTHWVDVR
+557 EQLLSTHWVDVR

-587 YGGIKFPTD
+587 YGGFKVPG
-596 KDVEDYG
+596 DVDYG
-603 DPYAPSSV
+603 DPYERTAALPD
-611 IQPSWWTDGDQTE
+611 SWWTDGDKTAI
-624 NGELR
+624 GELR

-655 EVSSTTAALSTNST
+655 DVSSTTAALSTNST

-685 KWSGD
+685 RWSGD
-690 LLAKAVSSNGT
+690 LLAKAVASNGT

-716 LTNAQ
+716 LSNAQ

-731 PPTADA
+731 PPTADT
-737 TTGARV
+737 TTGSLV
-743 STTGRTFVWGQ
+743 STTGRTFIWDQ
-754 LDTAQQDALRATAS
+754 LSSAQQNALRMTAGGS
-768 GTLVTEQRGQER
+768 LTSEEIGQNR
-780 LAFIRGDRSQERTD
+780 LAFIRGVRSLERTD
-794 AAPNNPF
+794 SAPNNPF

-808 GDIANSDPQYIYKP
+808 GDIANSDPQYIHKQ
-822 NFGYSQLPESAGFTS
+822 NFGYSQLPETAGFTAAA
-837 TVKSAY
+837 KSAY
-843 TTFRSQSSYQNR
+843 TTFRASSSYQNR

-863 NDGMLHGFDA
+863 NDGMLHGFNA
-873 SVGTTGGKELFAYIP
+873 SLGTNGGKELFAYVP

-896 ELTDPTYAHRYYV
+896 ELTDPTYSHRYYV
-909 DGTPRIGDALVSG
+909 DGTPRIGDAWVG
-922 QWKTLVV
+922 NAWKTLLI

-945 NANNMSASNVLWEFT
+945 NPESMSSSSVLWEFT
-960 HAEMGYSLGRP
+960 HPEMGYSLGRP

-979 KFGVIVTSGYDR
+979 KFGVVVTSGYDR
-991 PTDTP
+991 PTSTTS
-996 AGYVW
+996 GYVW
-1001 VLDASDGSVIKRFD
+1001 LLDAADGSVLKRFE
-1015 LPESG
+1015 LPNSG
-1020 DLGAPLAVDLDNDR
+1020 DLGSPLVVDLDNDR
-1034 VADRIYVADTL
+1034 VADRIYVADTN
-1045 GKVWRLDI
+1045 GNVWRLDTNSTSI
-1053 NAATPGG
+1053 GN

-1065 DLKSGSNI
+1065 SLKAGGSI
-1073 TPLFLAKDSSGN
+1073 TPLFIAKDSSG
-1085 AQPITAPLDA
+1085 ARQPITAPLDA
-1095 AYTKDRQVMLVFG
+1095 AYTKDRKIMLVFG

-1118 EVPANPQVQSFYGII
+1118 EIPESPQVQSFYGII
-1133 DNGEQI
+1133 DSGTAI
-1139 DGRSTLLEQ
+1139 DGRSNLLEQ
-1148 EILREVTGTELNGRA
+1148 EILKEVTGTELNGRA
-1163 VSENTMTDTND
+1163 VSQNTLETRHL
-1174 GWYLDLLWKT
+1174 GWYLDLQWKT
-1184 TEGGT
+1184 SKSGPGPQ
-1189 GAKGE
+1189 GE

-1214 SANPCDAGGTSW
+1214 SADPCDAGGTSW

-1231 LATGSRLA
+1231 LATGSRLV
-1239 YSYFDYNGDGNID
+1239 YSYFDYNGDGKID
-1252 EKDYI
+1252 ENDYI
-1257 ELGDG
+1257 ELDDD
-1262 TKVPASGVADPD
+1262 TKVPVSGVADPD

-1287 STGRRFLCYASSASA
+1287 KKGKRYLCYASSASS
-1302 TGSNGVT
+1302 TDSDGVT
-1309 PVCIEVMGNNND
+1309 PVCIEVMGDNSD
-1321 SNRLSWNEVRDNL
+1321 SNRLSWHEVRNNL

>member
-1 MPLNHRR
+1 MMPLNHRH
-8 MPWNGLAATWRPL
+8 MPRTGFATTWRPL
-21 LLAGTA
+21 LLAVTA
-27 LCWTLGASQ
+27 LCWTLGATQ

-49 ASNVPGNLALVPSVE
+49 SGNVPGNLALVPSVE

-75 SYSSANTY
+75 DYSSANTY
-83 LGYFDAGKCY
+83 LGYFDSSKCY
-93 IYDGTNEW
+93 VYDGANEW
-101 FEPNGNATARKC
+101 FVPNGNASVRKC
-113 SAAKQWSGNFL
+113 SGEKQWSGNFL

-145 RDTIGVTVLE
+145 RDEVGLTVLE

-167 RFKTAAG
+167 RANSDSGVLPENEFSGAVPVTA
-174 VSPAIDTGILP
+174 
-185 ATEFAG
+185 
-191 ATPIKSDWAN
+191 DWEK

-212 MLFSNWNDKIGG
+212 MLFSNWRNKIGG
-224 LGATG
+224 LDATG
-229 TNTNEWA
+229 TNTNEWT
-236 YYDPNNTAQWEN
+236 YYNPNNADQWQN
-248 GKLKTAFNVG
+248 GKLKSAFYVG

-271 KVCVAGNIESN
+271 KVCVAGQIESN

-298 QYNENMRYSV
+298 QYSSSIRYSV

-314 EKQLRDGG
+314 KNQLRDGG
-322 VLRAGQKYIGPL
+322 MLRTGQKYVGPL
-334 KRERGVA
+334 KRERGIA
-341 DQTENARTEWSKTT
+341 GELDNTNKEWSEST
-355 GILATNPNPA
+355 GVLVTNPNPN
-365 DAAATQAAFGRTV
+365 DATSTQALFGTSV

-388 KFGQLTNNQ
+388 KFGQLTDYN

-406 LYYAAFRYFRNV
+406 LYYAAFRYFRNLGDV
-418 GNVSAY
+418 TEY
-424 STPTPDHNP
+424 STPNP
-433 SPDDITKD
+433 AHAADGDSKE

-448 VITSWD
+448 VVTDWN

-488 EPAVPTEIA
+488 EPSIPAQVA
-497 ADATNFN
+497 ADAANFD
-504 VATATTVVGTLE
+504 VAAATARVGTLE
-516 GVDTKAKTADRFGD
+516 GVNTKATSASAFGD

-548 VDLRADVSG
+548 VDLRSDISG
-557 KQLLSTHWVDVR
+557 EQLLSTHWVDVR

-587 YGGIKFPTD
+587 YGGFKVPG
-596 KDVEDYG
+596 DVDYG
-603 DPYAPSSV
+603 DPYERTAALPD
-611 IQPSWWTDGDQTE
+611 SWWTDGDKTE
-624 NGELR
+624 IGELR

-655 EVSSTTAALSTNST
+655 DVSSTTAALSTNST

-685 KWSGD
+685 RWSGD
-690 LLAKAVSSNGT
+690 LLAKAVASNGT

-716 LTNAQ
+716 LSNAQ

-731 PPTADA
+731 PPTADT
-737 TTGARV
+737 TTGSLV
-743 STTGRTFVWGQ
+743 STTGRTFIWDQ
-754 LDTAQQDALRATAS
+754 LSSAQQNALRMTAGGS
-768 GTLVTEQRGQER
+768 LTSEEIGQNR
-780 LAFIRGDRSQERTD
+780 LAFIRGVRSLERTD
-794 AAPNNPF
+794 SAPNNPF

-808 GDIANSDPQYIYKP
+808 GDIANSDPQYIHKQ
-822 NFGYSQLPESAGFTS
+822 NFGYSQLPETAGFTAAA
-837 TVKSAY
+837 KSAY
-843 TTFRSQSSYQNR
+843 TTFRASSSYQNR

-863 NDGMLHGFDA
+863 NDGMLHGFNA
-873 SVGTTGGKELFAYIP
+873 SLGTNGGKELFAYVP

-896 ELTDPTYAHRYYV
+896 ELTDPTYSHRYYV
-909 DGTPRIGDALVSG
+909 DGTPRIGDAWVG
-922 QWKTLVV
+922 NAWKTLLI

-945 NANNMSASNVLWEFT
+945 NPESMSSSSVLWEFT
-960 HAEMGYSLGRP
+960 HPEMGYSLGRP

-979 KFGVIVTSGYDR
+979 KFGVVVTSGYDR
-991 PTDTP
+991 PTSTTS
-996 AGYVW
+996 GYVW
-1001 VLDASDGSVIKRFD
+1001 LLDAADGSVLKRFE
-1015 LPESG
+1015 LPNSG
-1020 DLGAPLAVDLDNDR
+1020 DLGSPLVVDLDNDR
-1034 VADRIYVADTL
+1034 VADRIYVADTN
-1045 GKVWRLDI
+1045 GNVWRLDTNSTSI
-1053 NAATPGG
+1053 GN

-1065 DLKSGSNI
+1065 SLKAGGSI
-1073 TPLFLAKDSSGN
+1073 TPLFIAKDSSG
-1085 AQPITAPLDA
+1085 ARQPITAPLDA
-1095 AYTKDRQVMLVFG
+1095 AYTKDRKIMLVFG

-1118 EVPANPQVQSFYGII
+1118 EIPESPQVQSFYGII
-1133 DNGEQI
+1133 DSGTAI
-1139 DGRSTLLEQ
+1139 DGRSNLLEQ
-1148 EILREVTGTELNGRA
+1148 EILKEVTGTELNGRA
-1163 VSENTMTDTND
+1163 VSQNTLETRHL
-1174 GWYLDLLWKT
+1174 GWYLDLQWKT
-1184 TEGGT
+1184 SKSGPGPQ
-1189 GAKGE
+1189 GE

-1214 SANPCDAGGTSW
+1214 SADPCDAGGTSW

-1231 LATGSRLA
+1231 LATGSRLV
-1239 YSYFDYNGDGNID
+1239 YSYFDYNGDGKID
-1252 EKDYI
+1252 ENDYI
-1257 ELGDG
+1257 ELDDD
-1262 TKVPASGVADPD
+1262 TKVPVSGVADPD

-1287 STGRRFLCYASSASA
+1287 KKGKRYLCYASSASS
-1302 TGSNGVT
+1302 TDSDGVT
-1309 PVCIEVMGNNND
+1309 PVCIEVMGDNSD
-1321 SNRLSWNEVRDNL
+1321 SNRLSWHEVRNNL

>member
-1 MPLNHRR
+1 
-8 MPWNGLAATWRPL
+8 L

-75 SYSSANTY
+75 NYSSANTY
-83 LGYFDAGKCY
+83 LGYFDSAKCY
-93 IYDGTNEW
+93 TYDKTNEW
-101 FEPNGNATARKC
+101 FEPVEYATSRKC
-113 SAAKQWSGNFL
+113 GGSKQWSGNFL

-145 RDTIGVTVLE
+145 RDDVGLTVLE
-155 KARHTGQSTAGD
+155 KARNTAQGTNNQPGD
-167 RFKTAAG
+167 RRRAENVPKDEI
-174 VSPAIDTGILP
+174 S
-185 ATEFAG
+185 G
-191 ATPIKSDWAN
+191 ATPASSNWDN
-201 FYIRLSGRGIE
+201 FYLRLNGLGIE
-212 MLFSNWNDKIGG
+212 MLFSNWNNK
-224 LGATG
+224 LGDDSTSVAEQTL
-229 TNTNEWA
+229 
-236 YYDPNNTAQWEN
+236 YDPESTIHWDSN
-248 GKLKTAFNVG
+248 GKLLHATGSG
-258 NQVKSVYRIKIRV
+258 NTLKSVYRLKIRV
-271 KVCVAGNIESN
+271 KVCVPGMLESN
-282 CKKYSDTNY
+282 CKKYSNTNY

-298 QYNENMRYSV
+298 QYNENIRYSV

-314 EKQLRDGG
+314 GDQLRDGG

-341 DQTENARTEWSKTT
+341 GQIDNARAEWSKTT
-355 GILATNPNPA
+355 GILTTNPNPA
-365 DAAATQAAFGRTV
+365 DAAATQTAFGRTV

-388 KFGQLTNNQ
+388 KFGQLTTNL

-406 LYYAAFRYFRNV
+406 LYYAAFRYFRNL
-418 GNVSAY
+418 GNVTAY

-433 SPDDITKD
+433 SPGGTTKD

-488 EPAVPTEIA
+488 EPAAPSQLV
-497 ADATNFN
+497 ADAVNFN
-504 VATATTVVGTLE
+504 VANATTVVGTLE
-516 GVDTKAKTADRFGD
+516 GVDTKAKSASQFGD

-548 VDLRADVSG
+548 VDLRDDISG
-557 KQLLSTHWVDVR
+557 EQLLSTHWVDVR

-587 YGGIKFPTD
+587 YGGFKVPS
-596 KDVEDYG
+596 DVDYG
-603 DPYAPSSV
+603 DPYARTEALPTN
-611 IQPSWWTDGDQTE
+611 WWSDGDLTE
-624 NGELR
+624 IGELR

-680 MLDSS
+680 MLDSG

-690 LLAKAVSSNGT
+690 LLAKAISSNGT
-701 VSETPTWKAAQKLDA
+701 VNETPTWKAAQKLDA

-873 SVGTTGGKELFAYIP
+873 SLGTTGGKELFAYIP

-979 KFGVIVTSGYDR
+979 KFGVIITSGYDR

-1163 VSENTMTDTND
+1163 VSDNTMTDTND

>member
-1 MPLNHRR
+1 MPLNHCR
-8 MPWNGLAATWRPL
+8 MPWTGIGTTCRPL

-75 SYSSANTY
+75 NYSSANTY
-83 LGYFDAGKCY
+83 LGYFDSAKCY
-93 IYDGTNEW
+93 TYDKTNEW
-101 FEPNGNATARKC
+101 FEPVEYATSRKC
-113 SAAKQWSGNFL
+113 GGSKQWSGNFL

-145 RDTIGVTVLE
+145 RDDVGLTVLE
-155 KARHTGQSTAGD
+155 KARNTAQGTNNQPGD
-167 RFKTAAG
+167 RRRAENVPKDEI
-174 VSPAIDTGILP
+174 S
-185 ATEFAG
+185 G
-191 ATPIKSDWAN
+191 ATPASSNWDN
-201 FYIRLSGRGIE
+201 FYLRLNGLGIE
-212 MLFSNWNDKIGG
+212 MLFSNWNNK
-224 LGATG
+224 LGDDSTSVAEQTL
-229 TNTNEWA
+229 
-236 YYDPNNTAQWEN
+236 YDPESTIHWDSN
-248 GKLKTAFNVG
+248 GKLLHATGSG
-258 NQVKSVYRIKIRV
+258 NTLKSVYRLKIRV
-271 KVCVAGNIESN
+271 KVCVPGMLESN
-282 CKKYSDTNY
+282 CKKYSNTNY

-298 QYNENMRYSV
+298 QYNENIRYSV

-314 EKQLRDGG
+314 GDQLRDGG

-341 DQTENARTEWSKTT
+341 GQIDNARAEWSKTT
-355 GILATNPNPA
+355 GILTTNPNPA
-365 DAAATQAAFGRTV
+365 DAAATQTAFGRTV

-388 KFGQLTNNQ
+388 KFGQLTTNL

-406 LYYAAFRYFRNV
+406 LYYAAFRYFRNL
-418 GNVSAY
+418 GNVTAY

-433 SPDDITKD
+433 SPGGTTKD

-488 EPAVPTEIA
+488 EPAAPSQLV
-497 ADATNFN
+497 ADAVNFN
-504 VATATTVVGTLE
+504 VANATTVVGTLE
-516 GVDTKAKTADRFGD
+516 GVDTKAKSASQFGD

-548 VDLRADVSG
+548 VDLRDDISG
-557 KQLLSTHWVDVR
+557 EQLLSTHWVDVR

-587 YGGIKFPTD
+587 YGGFKVPS
-596 KDVEDYG
+596 DVDYG
-603 DPYAPSSV
+603 DPYARTEALPTN
-611 IQPSWWTDGDQTE
+611 WWSDGDLTE
-624 NGELR
+624 IGELR

-680 MLDSS
+680 MLDSG

-690 LLAKAVSSNGT
+690 LLAKAISSNGT
-701 VSETPTWKAAQKLDA
+701 VNETPTWKAAQKLDA

-873 SVGTTGGKELFAYIP
+873 SLGTTGGKELFAYIP

-979 KFGVIVTSGYDR
+979 KFGVIITSGYDR

-1163 VSENTMTDTND
+1163 VSDNTMTDTND